1 LQILRFQE
9 FTAIPNKSKC
19 FSALHLN
26 IVSLG
31 LHFDD
36 LSTLLDHLQHS
47 FGVIAITET
56 KFTSTFP
63 SINFSLPNF
72 STEHTPTESS
82 AGGALLYI
90 SNKFTYKPRTDLT
103 KAFYHSKLLE
113 SIFVELTQPRKKNI
127 VVGSVYRHP
136 KMSID
141 DFNYNYLSPLLD
153 KVSSENKTLILLG
166 DFNVDLLKSNTDHNI
181 SNFLDI
187 LGSNSVLPAILL
199 PTRITATSKTLIDNA
214 FISASKFNTVSGNII
229 YNISDHLPQFILLRD
244 PGSLPQPK
252 SHILKRDWSKFD
264 EENFILDYLK
274 IDWDIILKLENKNA
288 NYSFEVFYSTIS
300 SLIDQHVPLIQLTKK
315 QKKFLSKPWITSGIR
330 NSIYKR
336 DSLFKHFISASNP
349 ILKSSYH
356 ENYKKYRNLIVS
368 LCRRS
373 KFNYYSEYFRS
384 NINNTHKIWQ
394 GVRDIISLGSSK

>member
-1 LQILRFQE
+1 MFPFNKDIPVKCNPASDISQFKTLFSELNDIDKNESNLNTDEQSIVNINCKYYDFKE

-187 LGSNSVLPAILL
+187 LGSNSVLPEFFFLQELQRPLKHLL
-199 PTRITATSKTLIDNA
+199 IMLSSQHQNLTLSLVTLFTIFLITFLNSYFL
-214 FISASKFNTVSGNII
+214 G
-229 YNISDHLPQFILLRD
+229 
-244 PGSLPQPK
+244 
-252 SHILKRDWSKFD
+252 
-264 EENFILDYLK
+264 ILDPFL
-274 IDWDIILKLENKNA
+274 NQNP
-288 NYSFEVFYSTIS
+288 T
-300 SLIDQHVPLIQLTKK
+300 SLNVIGL
-315 QKKFLSKPWITSGIR
+315 
-330 NSIYKR
+330 
-336 DSLFKHFISASNP
+336 
-349 ILKSSYH
+349 
-356 ENYKKYRNLIVS
+356 NLIRKV
-368 LCRRS
+368 
-373 KFNYYSEYFRS
+373 FF
-384 NINNTHKIWQ
+384 
-394 GVRDIISLGSSK
+394 